1 MTPKFVD
8 RDKKREHIALVALSH
23 FSQKGFAVTS
33 MSQVAKSAGI
43 GKGTIYEYF
52 KSKDALIRFAIELY
66 IKMIEDQVGATLSAI
81 SNPRDR
87 LRHYVLQVMDAFMN
101 DPHTMGITLAIFQML
116 IVDQKEAGQ
125 TNVLCDM
132 FHRSRQT
139 IITIISEGVSQGIFQ
154 PTARQ
159 EAEVIAVNLTAY
171 LDGIWLHYLINP
183 GGIDLNAQVHGYLE
197 TLFHSMDH
205 TPL

>member
-8 RDKKREHIALVALSH
+8 RDKKRKDIALVALSH

-52 KSKDALIRFAIELY
+52 KSKDELIRFAIELY
-66 IKMIEDQVGATLSAI
+66 IEMIEDRVGSTLSAI

-87 LRHYVLQVMDAFMN
+87 LRQYVLQVMEAFMN

-116 IVDQKEAGQ
+116 IVDQKEVGRS
-125 TNVLCDM
+125 NLLRDM
-132 FHRSRQT
+132 FHGSRQT
-139 IITIISEGVSQGIFQ
+139 IITMILEGVSQGIFQ
-154 PTARQ
+154 PTARHD
-159 EAEVIAVNLTAY
+159 AEVIAINLTAY

-183 GGIDLNAQVHGYLE
+183 GGIDLNVQVHGYLD
-197 TLFHSMDH
+197 TLFYSIDH
-205 TPL
+205 PPL